1 VPQLAPVIF
10 IFGLGFAGALLGMW
24 LEQIPRAS
32 RAMLLLS
39 GVLLVAI
46 PLILVAPELASQYGW
61 TGGLL
66 WMALGFLALWLINRY
81 VYPLCPA
88 CAHDHNHDS
97 CAVPLHGFAAPL
109 VIASGLHSFIDG
121 WSLVASGQ
129 QSSQTLRLAFLVGIT
144 LHKLPEGLALGTILR
159 ASLGSRWRAT
169 GGAGLAQFMTVVGG
183 AVALWL
189 APFAGAR
196 WSGAFLGL
204 AGGTFLY
211 LGYHTLEAE
220 ARRRRAVAH

>member
-1 VPQLAPVIF
+1 
-10 IFGLGFAGALLGMW
+10 M
-24 LEQIPRAS
+24 
-32 RAMLLLS
+32 
-39 GVLLVAI
+39 
-46 PLILVAPELASQYGW
+46 
-61 TGGLL
+61 
-66 WMALGFLALWLINRY
+66 
-81 VYPLCPA
+81 
-88 CAHDHNHDS
+88 
-97 CAVPLHGFAAPL
+97 
-109 VIASGLHSFIDG
+109 DG

-129 QSSQTLRLAFLVGIT
+129 QSSQALHVAFLIGVT

-196 WSGAFLGL
+196 WSGTFLGL

-220 ARRRRAVAH
+220 WRRRM